1 MLWTPAGPPGRG
13 ENAPSQREPVGN
25 IKAVSSFQTQH
36 RLDFS
41 MRTHAHYILAN
52 KEGSGYNK
60 PVVQLCCCAECSLTR
75 TGPWGAPTP
84 CGLPQLC
91 FRHNST
97 RYRKKLQEVFYI
109 KCNNFDITFKAE
121 REKDPSGLGFACQSS
136 QKSGRIFC
144 LQRIRHNFGNDFRTK

>member
-1 MLWTPAGPPGRG
+1 MLWAPAGPPGRG

-97 RYRKKLQEVFYI
+97 RYRKKLQEVFR
-109 KCNNFDITFKAE
+109 KTHRKSAPLDAA
-121 REKDPSGLGFACQSS
+121 DPRLLPGVRSMDANSCR
-136 QKSGRIFC
+136 KS
-144 LQRIRHNFGNDFRTK
+144 LQI

>member
-1 MLWTPAGPPGRG
+1 MLWAPAGPPGRG
-13 ENAPSQREPVGN
+13 ENAPPRKEPVGN

-36 RLDFS
+36 RFDFS

-52 KEGSGYNK
+52 KEGNGYNK

-75 TGPWGAPTP
+75 TGPRGAPTP

-97 RYRKKLQEVFYI
+97 RYRTKLQEVFR
-109 KCNNFDITFKAE
+109 KTHRKSASLDAA
-121 REKDPSGLGFACQSS
+121 DPRLLPGVRCIDANSCR
-136 QKSGRIFC
+136 KS
-144 LQRIRHNFGNDFRTK
+144 LQI